1 MKDQNSA
8 DKTTAISEKFTSS
21 AQRVITVD
29 VARYD
34 EYLRD
39 ADMSPEQKEEFLR
52 AMLSIVLTFVE
63 LGFGV
68 HPLQQ
73 VDGQE
78 PCGQVEK
85 CSDQGA
91 KDALDRVRSKVLPKT
106 EPKNRTGPEGRLE
119 V

>member
-1 MKDQNSA
+1 MKDLNSA
-8 DKTTAISEKFTSS
+8 DRTTAISETFTAS

-39 ADMSPEQKEEFLR
+39 SGMSPEQKEEFLR

-73 VDGQE
+73 VGELE
-78 PCGQVEK
+78 PCGKDEK
-85 CSDQGA
+85 VCDQGA
-91 KDALDRVRSKVLPKT
+91 KDAFDRVRSKAKST
-106 EPKNRTGPEGRLE
+106 IEPKNRTGPEGRLE

>member
-8 DKTTAISEKFTSS
+8 DKTTAISETFTASV
-21 AQRVITVD
+21 QRVITVD

-34 EYLRD
+34 EYLRES
-39 ADMSPEQKEEFLR
+39 DMSPEQKEEVLR
-52 AMLSIVLTFVE
+52 AMLSILLTFVD

-73 VDGQE
+73 VGEKE
-78 PCGQVEK
+78 PCGKDEK
-85 CSDQGA
+85 AGDQGA
-91 KDALDRVRSKVLPKT
+91 KDAFDRVRSKAKSKI
-106 EPKNRTGPEGRLE
+106 EPKSRTGPEGRLE

>member
-1 MKDQNSA
+1 MKEETRTHHSLSL
-8 DKTTAISEKFTSS
+8 SENFAST

-29 VARYD
+29 VAKYD
-34 EYLRD
+34 EYLRES
-39 ADMSPEQKEEFLR
+39 DMSPEQKEEFLR

-73 VDGQE
+73 VGEQE
-78 PCGQVEK
+78 PCGKAEK
-85 CSDQGA
+85 VCDQGA
-91 KDALDRVRSKVLPKT
+91 TDAFDRVRSKAMSKI